1 MFVKYNIQSHS
12 LIDKFNIHKNAITLT
27 NYLQVKLSH
36 YKNSQGCMHDD
47 CWETVVNH
55 KLSQLLRAN
64 YLKSKI
70 IKDPFI
76 FLQQKFIFEVKSRC
90 TFPYVWCDVG

>member
-47 CWETVVNH
+47 C
-55 KLSQLLRAN
+55 
-64 YLKSKI
+64 
-70 IKDPFI
+70 
-76 FLQQKFIFEVKSRC
+76 
-90 TFPYVWCDVG
+90 